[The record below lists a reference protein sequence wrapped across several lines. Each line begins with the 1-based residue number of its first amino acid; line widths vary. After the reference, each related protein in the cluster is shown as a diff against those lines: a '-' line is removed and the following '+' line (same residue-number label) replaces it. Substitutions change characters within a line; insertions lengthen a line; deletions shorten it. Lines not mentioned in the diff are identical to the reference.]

1 MISHLFSALQHY
13 TPSLSTPRLTTSAII
28 SKSYLN
34 CTVVVHV
41 SVIAGVLE
49 LPLES
54 SFKALMN
61 YVGLRIKSFQDL
73 SQINSLP
80 KHSIHLSKNNTS
92 AACATSAYS
101 NLIYFFTSMV
111 GLARVELATPRLSS
125 VCSNH

>member
-1 MISHLFSALQHY
+1 MINHFNF
-13 TPSLSTPRLTTSAII
+13 TPLLSSSELSTPRLTTSAII

-54 SFKALMN
+54 SFKAFMN
-61 YVGLRIKSFQDL
+61 YVGLRIKSFQDH

-80 KHSIHLSKNNTS
+80 KHSIHLSKNKDLNS
-92 AACATSAYS
+92 FPNQS
-101 NLIYFFTSMV
+101 LIQNF
-111 GLARVELATPRLSS
+111 
-125 VCSNH
+125 